1 VLKGRDMTAPAP
13 AESLDIQQIL
23 ELLPHRYPFLLVD
36 RIEQIHDDESC
47 VGIKNVTVNE
57 PFFRGHFPG
66 RPVMPAVLLLEGM
79 AQSAGAIC
87 ALWLKRDRPPQSV
100 YFITIDKAKFRRPVI
115 PGDRVE
121 YHMRRLARRKNMW
134 WFRGEAK
141 VNGQVACEAE
151 LGAMIAEL

>member
-1 VLKGRDMTAPAP
+1 
-13 AESLDIQQIL
+13 
-23 ELLPHRYPFLLVD
+23 
-36 RIEQIHDDESC
+36 
-47 VGIKNVTVNE
+47 
-57 PFFRGHFPG
+57 
-66 RPVMPAVLLLEGM
+66 VLLLEGM

-87 ALWLKRDRPPQSV
+87 ARSLKRDRPPQSV

-121 YHMRRLARRKNMW
+121 YHMHRLAQRRNMW

-141 VNGQVACEAE
+141 VDGQIACEAE

>member
-1 VLKGRDMTAPAP
+1 MTATLSPDA
-13 AESLDIQQIL
+13 LDIQQIL
-23 ELLPHRYPFLLVD
+23 DLLPHRYPLLLVD
-36 RIEQIHDDESC
+36 RIEQIRGDEFC
-47 VGIKNVTVNE
+47 VGIKNVTMNE
-57 PFFRGHFPG
+57 PFFTGHFPG

-87 ALWLKRDRPPQSV
+87 ALSLKRDRPPQSV

-121 YHMRRLARRKNMW
+121 YHMSRLARRKNMW

-141 VNGQVACEAE
+141 VNGEIACEAQ